1 MNWLRLTC
9 HGAIGLGAL
18 MGGFGLAARLLAQ
31 KWPDQRTQAV
41 TVDNRLG
48 ADTIAGRT
56 HLFISPYASAIQW
69 VKDGKAKAIAV
80 TSTPD
85 QMDKLISL
93 EVLNFKKLAA
103 AAQIQID

>member
-1 MNWLRLTC
+1 MKAR
-9 HGAIGLGAL
+9 IGDIDIHYTIEGQGPWVT
-18 MGGFGLAARLLAQ
+18 MSHSLACDISMWDA
-31 KWPDQRTQAV
+31 QAV